1 MGKTVKKVLP
11 SSKNVKKSVGV
22 LADPGNL
29 AGKRDGGV
37 SWSGVLDPTGEASA
51 AYFGSTPLSQI
62 DSKGWEAGLN
72 KAVDPGNFFG
82 KDETK
87 AGYSMAGM
95 LDPGGEIAQAA
106 GSKGQRQAASAG
118 GYLDTPQMTGDLP
131 EEVEVPEIPS
141 MADVEAQQAEE
152 ERKRD
157 AAKRGRASTILT
169 SSAGGGLG
177 KGNIGAAT
185 LGGR

>member
-1 MGKTVKKVLP
+1 MGKTVRRILP
-11 SSKNVKKSVGV
+11 SSRNVKKSLGV

-29 AGKRDGGV
+29 FGKRDGGV

-51 AYFGSTPLSQI
+51 AYFGSTPLSQLSSGDI
-62 DSKGWEAGLN
+62 KAGLN

-82 KDETK
+82 SDPNK
-87 AGYSMAGM
+87 AGYSMTGM
-95 LDPGGEIAQAA
+95 LDPGGEIAKAA
-106 GSKGQRQAASAG
+106 GSTEQRRIANMSG
-118 GYLDTPQMTGDLP
+118 KLETPQMTGDLP
-131 EEVEVPEIPS
+131 EPMEVPEIPS
-141 MADVEAQQAEE
+141 MADVQAQQDEE
-152 ERKRD
+152 KRKRD

-169 SSAGGGLG
+169 SSAGDGLG